1 MLISWVF
8 CKLFEVCQSSKYSS
22 GSQLSDGAQHLGH
35 GITPYDPR
43 VILRGSIPKNG
54 IFLRYFQTVISGT
67 LVKLSEVCK
76 CSKYSSVTQL
86 SNDTQH
92 LGLRI
97 TLCDPRVI
105 LRGGVL
111 RCVILMTEMV
121 LEGESYEKSCWK
133 WSMRYSRTTDR
144 SIGNHHVILGVI

>member
-1 MLISWVF
+1 MF
-8 CKLFEVCQSSKYSS
+8 CKLFEVCKSSKYSS
-22 GSQLSDGAQHLGH
+22 GTQLSDGTQHLGH

-133 WSMRYSRTTDR
+133 WSMRYSVTTDW
-144 SIGNHHVILGVI
+144 V